1 MRNTAKSVS
10 SALFGILAAVGVSP
24 PAPAATIA
32 NLGHASGA
40 QCSAVDVND
49 AGVAVGACR
58 PANTNGPTVAW
69 IAVTG
74 TEVSLA
80 PLVAGQSC
88 SASGITNGGRIAGA
102 CVDASSV
109 GFAVSWSASS
119 PATTPA
125 KLAPLPGLLGLG
137 LLADVS
143 SAATAYNQFGAI
155 AGQSI
160 AGNGASTAVVWPAG
174 SSTPV
179 QVSTRGD
186 NCAAVDVQAQAVAGN
201 PTVLLDCPS
210 GSGTVVPRIATP
222 TGLLGAYV
230 TSDLA
235 KFSTA
240 TFCVAGSINVPSQV
254 VGQCVFAAPPFARA
268 AVWFSTTSSAA
279 VLSLPNFPGDTVG
292 QASTGLALNDA
303 GHMVFQYRTSDGR
316 SNAGY
321 INLASGTPNF
331 NVPISLPALH
341 PGTNVVATG
350 LGAND
355 LVLVMGVNDD
365 EHGQA
370 AVWNPAFPSVL
381 TPVPL
386 LGGGTGNAVATMSS
400 SGSYAVGVAVD
411 SSHVANA
418 VLATLP

>member
-1 MRNTAKSVS
+1 MLSTAKWVS
-10 SALFGILAAVGVSP
+10 SALVAIVAAMGASHQ
-24 PAPAATIA
+24 ASAATIA
-32 NLGHASGA
+32 SLGHASGA
-40 QCSAVDVND
+40 QCGANDVND

-58 PANTNGPTVAW
+58 PGNTNGPTVAW
-69 IAVTG
+69 IAVAG
-74 TEVSLA
+74 AEVSLA
-80 PLVAGQSC
+80 PLVAGHSC

-102 CVDASSV
+102 CADANSV

-119 PATTPA
+119 PATTPV
-125 KLAPLPGLLGLG
+125 KLAPLPGLLGTG

-143 SAATAYNQFGAI
+143 SVATAYNQFGAI

-160 AGNGASTAVVWPAG
+160 AGNGTSTAVVWPAG
-174 SSTPV
+174 SGTPV
-179 QVSTRGD
+179 PVSARGD
-186 NCAAVDVQAQAVAGN
+186 NCAAVDVRAQTVAGN
-201 PTVLLDCPS
+201 PTVLLNCPS
-210 GSGTVVPRIATP
+210 GSGTVVSRIATLNAF
-222 TGLLGAYV
+222 GVYV

-240 TFCVAGSINVPSQV
+240 TYCVAGPINASSQV
-254 VGQCVFAAPPFARA
+254 VGKCVFPAPPFARA
-268 AVWFSTTSSAA
+268 AVWFSTASSAA

-292 QASTGLALNDA
+292 QASTGLALND
-303 GHMVFQYRTSDGR
+303 GHHMVFRYRTSDGR

-321 INLASGTPNF
+321 INLASGTPDF
-331 NVPISLPALH
+331 NVPIDLPALH

-370 AVWNPAFPSVL
+370 AVWDPATPTVL

-386 LGGGTGNAVATMSS
+386 YGGGTGNAVTSMSS

-411 SSHVANA
+411 SGHVANA
-418 VLATLP
+418 VVVTLP